1 MLNYTSQNQIEIF
14 NFKTEFES
22 KLNPENRWV
31 KLAKLLDWDAFAAIY
46 GTNFSTT
53 MGAKGIDAR
62 VVIGAL
68 IIKHV
73 ERKDDRGTI
82 EMIAENPYMQYFLGF
97 DHFSS
102 VPVFDPSLFVHIRKR
117 LGNENFDKMNEII
130 IAKALNINDK
140 NNLISS
146 DSKDDSFENDD
157 NNSSETNDKTPN
169 RGKLQLDATIA
180 DANIKFPTDL
190 SLLNDAREKS
200 EKIIDIFCAELQIE
214 KPRTYRIQAR
224 KQWLNLSK
232 KKNKNYKEIR
242 KGVGQQL
249 NYLKRNL
256 KHIDNIIDNNPLILC
271 VLDKNMYNYLLVIT
285 ELERQ
290 QRQMFKDKVKSIS
303 NRIVSIHQPHVR
315 AMVRGKQGKN
325 VEFGA
330 KINVSLQHGY
340 ARIDQVDFEAFN
352 EGKYL
357 IDQIERFK
365 KLNKHY
371 PELVQTDDIYMNR
384 ENRKYLKDN
393 NIRHTG
399 RALGR
404 KPKIE
409 LTTQQKKIQR
419 FEKNERNHIEGKF
432 GQAKSKYGLNN
443 IKAKLE
449 NTSKSWIAAVIF
461 VINILKLSKDILC
474 QFLND
479 LICVIFLITNQNRNV
494 QTIKIKLD

>member
-31 KLAKLLDWDAFAAIY
+31 KLAKLLDWDAFASIY
-46 GTNFSTT
+46 GANFSST
-53 MGAKGIDAR
+53 MGTKGVDAR
-62 VVIGAL
+62 IVIGAL
-68 IIKHV
+68 IIKHI

-102 VPVFDPSLFVHIRKR
+102 TPVFDTSLFVHIRKR
-117 LGNENFDKMNEII
+117 LGNESFDKMNEII
-130 IAKALNINDK
+130 ITKALNINEKDNKKPSDSDNNSAENDDK
-140 NNLISS
+140 NNQEVNQ
-146 DSKDDSFENDD
+146 KVT
-157 NNSSETNDKTPN
+157 NS
-169 RGKLQLDATIA
+169 GKLQLDATIA

-200 EKIIDIFCAELQIE
+200 EKIIDIFCAKLQIE

-256 KHIDNIIDNNPLILC
+256 KHINNIIDNNTLILC
-271 VLDKNMYNYLLVIT
+271 VLDENMYKYLLVIT

-315 AMVRGKQGKN
+315 RMVRGKQGKN

-330 KINVSLQHGY
+330 KINVSLQEVY
-340 ARIDQVDFEAFN
+340 SRIDQVDFEAFN

-399 RALGR
+399 RPLGR
-404 KPKIE
+404 RPKIE
-409 LTTQQKKIQR
+409 LSKQEKKKAQI
-419 FEKNERNHIEGKF
+419 EKNERNHIEGKF

-449 NTSKSWIAAVIF
+449 NISKSWIAAIIF
-461 VINILKLSKDILC
+461 VINILKLSKDIFC
-474 QFLND
+474 QFLNEF
-479 LICVIFLITNQNRNV
+479 ICNLFYDFN
-494 QTIKIKLD
+494 KISNFQFEKYQ